1 MRFIQMRINCLN
13 TVYIYE
19 HNINFVVIELIF
31 FLVILIYQTK
41 EMQRDLRN
49 TSVNILSQ
57 TMEQRVTNLIVGDS
71 LNYHNSMKFSTPDQ
85 DNDEWGD
92 GSCVIQ
98 HRSAG
103 WFNICFYANPNG
115 QYTDSEKIGNSSNVD
130 YIAWYHWKNSYISL
144 KSIQLMI
151 RSRT

>member
-1 MRFIQMRINCLN
+1 
-13 TVYIYE
+13 
-19 HNINFVVIELIF
+19 
-31 FLVILIYQTK
+31 
-41 EMQRDLRN
+41 
-49 TSVNILSQ
+49 
-57 TMEQRVTNLIVGDS
+57 
-71 LNYHNSMKFSTPDQ
+71 MKFSTPDQ
-85 DNDEWGD
+85 DNDEWDD
-92 GSCVIQ
+92 GSCVVQ

-151 RSRT
+151 RSRTWYQDVTTLREKSLLDFFLRLMNSYHQGHYLLNVEGYINAIECLNVRHLYVIDVTILLCIKRIIKQETIKC

>member
-1 MRFIQMRINCLN
+1 
-13 TVYIYE
+13 
-19 HNINFVVIELIF
+19 
-31 FLVILIYQTK
+31 
-41 EMQRDLRN
+41 
-49 TSVNILSQ
+49 
-57 TMEQRVTNLIVGDS
+57 
-71 LNYHNSMKFSTPDQ
+71 MKFSTPDQ

-115 QYTDSEKIGNSSNVD
+115 QYTDSEKIGKSSNVD

-151 RSRT
+151 RSRTWYQDVTTLREKSLLDFFLKTNEFLSSRPLSTQCRRIYQCNWMFKRSSFVCNWCYNTTLY